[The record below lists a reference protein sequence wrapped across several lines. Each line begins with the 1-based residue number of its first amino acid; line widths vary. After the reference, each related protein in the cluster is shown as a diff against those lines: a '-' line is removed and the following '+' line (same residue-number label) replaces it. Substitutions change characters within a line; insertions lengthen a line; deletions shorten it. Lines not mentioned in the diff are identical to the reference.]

1 MNKKNNTAR
10 TKMNKISRQKE
21 REGEKAPE
29 KSRKADFVKKNIMPR
44 LPVIIMSIALILL
57 AVGYVITSKATSEQ
71 RAEIEKL
78 SKENQQL
85 GTEISDL
92 NDKLTHITSEKPE
105 SEIIANDRAEDPSI
119 PLADNTE
126 FIHERNNNLVYPDS
140 YDISLIGFETID
152 IDKKDLIREL
162 GDFGYEHGVVISK
175 ARFEESLNM
184 NIEKARAFTFSIN
197 DNSSLLTC
205 IRYENGG
212 VSIIYGDDINKMKA
226 ENEGTDTSAE
236 TQSNGSQPT
245 ASPVPTSVPTTT
257 PRPTPTNIPVT
268 RQESPAAHIYNPD
281 AMNIDSVPNGLY
293 EAILDPAEFHDTLYE
308 YMFRNHIYDNNVSVD
323 PAFEKSGDYYDFI
336 IHAVNDTVYGRYD
349 SFMNTYSYSV
359 NPDF

>member
-1 MNKKNNTAR
+1 M
-10 TKMNKISRQKE
+10 
-21 REGEKAPE
+21 
-29 KSRKADFVKKNIMPR
+29 
-44 LPVIIMSIALILL
+44 
-57 AVGYVITSKATSEQ
+57 
-71 RAEIEKL
+71 
-78 SKENQQL
+78 
-85 GTEISDL
+85 
-92 NDKLTHITSEKPE
+92 
-105 SEIIANDRAEDPSI
+105 
-119 PLADNTE
+119 
-126 FIHERNNNLVYPDS
+126 
-140 YDISLIGFETID
+140 
-152 IDKKDLIREL
+152 
-162 GDFGYEHGVVISK
+162 
-175 ARFEESLNM
+175 
-184 NIEKARAFTFSIN
+184 
-197 DNSSLLTC
+197 
-205 IRYENGG
+205 
-212 VSIIYGDDINKMKA
+212 SIIYGDDINKMKA

-281 AMNIDSVPNGLY
+281 AMNIDSGPNGLY